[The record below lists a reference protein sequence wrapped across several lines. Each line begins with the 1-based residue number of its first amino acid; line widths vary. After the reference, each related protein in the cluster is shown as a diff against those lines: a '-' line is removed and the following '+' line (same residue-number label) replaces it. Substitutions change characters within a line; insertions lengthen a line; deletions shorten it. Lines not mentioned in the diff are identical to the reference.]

1 MSNTKKVIVIGKHHT
16 ETINKTDK
24 QKRIRVNA
32 IAEEPTLDE
41 ELNILLRIS
50 DGNSI
55 DNIDSKCRT
64 SLERKI
70 NGYKQQDIKKYT
82 YDADQLVS
90 LSNVT
95 SKLIGCS
102 LKCYYCTERV
112 KLLYRVVR
120 DPKQWTLDRID
131 NDLCHSDDNTVVC
144 CLSCNLK
151 RRVTD
156 HEKFN
161 FTKRMVLV
169 KKDT

>member
-1 MSNTKKVIVIGKHHT
+1 MSETKKVLVVGKHHA
-16 ETINKTDK
+16 ETITKTDK
-24 QKRIRVNA
+24 KKRIRVNA
-32 IAEEPTLDE
+32 VAEEPTLDE
-41 ELNILLRIS
+41 ELNMLLRIS
-50 DGNSI
+50 DGN
-55 DNIDSKCRT
+55 IDSDIDTKCQT
-64 SLERKI
+64 YLERKI
-70 NGYKQQDIKKYT
+70 NGYKQQDIKKEI
-82 YDADQLVS
+82 YDAEQLVS

-95 SKLIGCS
+95 SKLISCS
-102 LKCYYCTERV
+102 LKCYYCSERV